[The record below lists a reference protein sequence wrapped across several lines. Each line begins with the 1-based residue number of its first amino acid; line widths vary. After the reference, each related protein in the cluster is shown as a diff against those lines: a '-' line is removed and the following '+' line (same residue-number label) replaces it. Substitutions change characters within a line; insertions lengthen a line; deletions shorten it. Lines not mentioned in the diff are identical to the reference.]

1 MAQVTI
7 QEAVAMAKRD
17 FLPIRGV
24 VGVSNIGN
32 TLIIYIETPETAN
45 QLPRTYYGYRVIVR
59 VTGPIEVLK

>member
-45 QLPRTYYGYRVIVR
+45 QLPRTYYGYPVTFKI
-59 VTGPIEVLK
+59 TGPITTLK

>member
-7 QEAVAMAKRD
+7 QEAVVMAKRD

-45 QLPRTYYGYRVIVR
+45 QLPRTYYGYPVTFKI
-59 VTGPIEVLK
+59 TGPITTLK